1 MSEPLRELI
10 LWRHKA
16 VLIACHLKG
25 EKRIK
30 AARLL
35 LQAAE
40 EFEEY
45 LQDEFGDAYLVEL
58 GSLIRERE
66 ARNQVCVPQVI
77 PFRSEGGR
85 P

>member
-25 EKRIK
+25 EKRMK
-30 AARLL
+30 PARLL
-35 LQAAE
+35 FQAAE
-40 EFEEY
+40 VLEEY

-58 GSLIRERE
+58 LSLIRERE
-66 ARNQVCVPQVI
+66 ASNQKYAAQVV
-77 PFRSEGGR
+77 PFRRQGDR